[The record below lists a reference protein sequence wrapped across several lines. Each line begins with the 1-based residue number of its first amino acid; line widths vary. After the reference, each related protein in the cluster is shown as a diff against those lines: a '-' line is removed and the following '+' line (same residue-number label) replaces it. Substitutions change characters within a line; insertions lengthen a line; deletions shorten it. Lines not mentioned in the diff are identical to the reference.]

1 MPMKNMLVSF
11 TKMSWRQKLVCLVSV
26 AVKLFLILLLLGF
39 FGKMCVSA
47 VQFWIGRNGRSVGR
61 ENVDSRKML
70 IDVLQAD
77 GGDVP
82 SGIAYARGWVWSGKD
97 DYLVVKFNVVE
108 GSPAWSHLCRVLS
121 TCEERAFPCLLEQ
134 EWKSVK
140 TSDVLYQVRMKSCSA
155 VLIKGKGAM
164 RDLYVVPD
172 SVQEY
177 LNRKERQ

>member
-1 MPMKNMLVSF
+1 MLMKNMFVSF
-11 TKMSWRQKLVCLVSV
+11 SKMSWHQKLVCLVSG
-26 AVKLFLILLLLGF
+26 AVKSFLILLLLGF

-47 VQFWIGRNGRSVGR
+47 VQVWIGRNGRSVGC

-82 SGIAYARGWVWSGKD
+82 PGITYARGWGWSGKD
-97 DYLVVKFNVVE
+97 DYLVLKFNVVE
-108 GSPAWSHLCRVLS
+108 GSPAWSHLCQVLS
-121 TCEERAFPCLLEQ
+121 TCEESAFPYLLEQ
-134 EWKSVK
+134 ELKSVK